1 MLKHI
6 VFYGIPHQVTKRQL
20 DTFDRLYGMG
30 GPASPTVPRNS
41 ILEKDFEC
49 PVCYEVLFSFSFFA
63 MRYFF
68 LSFLL
73 GREQFVWQ
81 YVQLR
86 WCPHRVESSSAAMVI
101 WSANN
106 ANRGRRF
113 DPVPPAGSSVIC
125 KWARWH
131 LQYSHLGCLLDPPL
145 SWETFHWRSWRRPI
159 LKGDLLQSMKK
170 RFPMSPR
177 CPKSPISSSH
187 LFAPA
192 FALEAASRGSSRFDP
207 LYFVA
212 DCDLSIWWPF
222 GTSCSMKM
230 NLRRSSV
237 SRQQTISQGSPSWP
251 HDDMDSRL
259 HIAQNF
265 VSIQSFF
272 FRIFDWWD
280 NKWETNCGKTNYLV
294 ATNLNI
300 QISQ

>member
-1 MLKHI
+1 MC
-6 VFYGIPHQVTKRQL
+6 QVA
-20 DTFDRLYGMG
+20 
-30 GPASPTVPRNS
+30 PS
-41 ILEKDFEC
+41 ILFC
-49 PVCYEVLFSFSFFA
+49 
-63 MRYFF
+63 
-68 LSFLL
+68 
-73 GREQFVWQ
+73 
-81 YVQLR
+81 
-86 WCPHRVESSSAAMVI
+86 
-101 WSANN
+101 
-106 ANRGRRF
+106 
-113 DPVPPAGSSVIC
+113 
-125 KWARWH
+125 
-131 LQYSHLGCLLDPPL
+131 SHLGCPLDPPL

-159 LKGDLLQSMKK
+159 LKGDLRQSMKK

-222 GTSCSMKM
+222 GTSCSVKM